1 MPGVIMQ
8 KHHHTRLGVITT
20 IRIKVAKHLNINQLK
35 RKSKDA
41 DRKRIIR
48 N

>member
-1 MPGVIMQ
+1 MSGVIMQ
-8 KHHHTRLGVITT
+8 KHHHTRLGVRTT
-20 IRIKVAKHLNINQLK
+20 IKVIEAKHLNINQLK

-41 DRKRIIR
+41 VRKRFIR